1 MPTIDTLIPVPVREL
16 WPNEAD
22 DFTPWLLDN
31 PEILGDLL
39 GTELFPVDREAAV
52 GRYSADLLF
61 RDSSDRVVIV
71 ENMYGATDHD
81 HLGKLI
87 TYSAGLDAGVAVLL
101 AEKFRDEHRSA
112 LDWLNHISQNDF
124 AFFGVILEAWRI
136 GGSNPA
142 PRLRIDTQPDN
153 WSRTVRSSASGG
165 SPSAQAY
172 RRFWSQFLP
181 RLHEAPQARQGWSRI
196 TTPSK
201 GNWMSFGS
209 ARSELL
215 RYNPSFCTIPRRGCR
230 VEAYLDST
238 RVDPNEVFDWLHDQR
253 ENIDGTVNQPVEW
266 DRLDAKRACRI
277 SVYFPGE
284 EEFRVSDE
292 ERWPE
297 LPAWMVPA
305 LCGLKDAIDPVIEGY
320 PGTESQ
326 R

>member
-1 MPTIDTLIPVPVREL
+1 MSTIDTLIPVPVRDL
-16 WPNEAD
+16 WPNEAN
-22 DFTPWLLDN
+22 DFTPWLHDN
-31 PEILGDLL
+31 AEILGDLL
-39 GTELFPVDREAAV
+39 GTELFPVDREATV

-61 RDSSDRVVIV
+61 RDSSDRVVVV

-87 TYSAGLDAGVAVLL
+87 TYSAGLEAGVAVLL
-101 AEKFRDEHRSA
+101 AEKFHDEHRSA

-136 GGSNPA
+136 GDSNPA

-153 WSRTVRSSASGG
+153 WSRTVRSAASSD
-165 SPSAQAY
+165 SPSARAY

-181 RLHEAPQARQGWSRI
+181 RLHEAPRARPRWSRI
-196 TTPSK
+196 STPSK

-215 RYNPSFCTIPRRGCR
+215 RYNPSFCAIPRRGCR

-238 RVDPNEVFDWLHDQR
+238 QVDPNEVFDWLHDKR
-253 ENIDGTVNQPVEW
+253 EDIDRAINQPVEW

-284 EEFRVSDE
+284 DEVRVSDE
-292 ERWPE
+292 ERWPD
-297 LPAWMVPA
+297 LLDWMVPV
-305 LCGLKDAIDPVIEGY
+305 LCDLKDAIDPVIEGY
-320 PGTESQ
+320 P
-326 R
+326 